1 MKDCIPTGYEV
12 SGIRAEEIA
21 DEHNTVPVVASQ
33 GLLLSQILDR
43 LEALEEENRQ
53 LKAEVASLRE
63 DSALE
68 RAHDR
73 KRIADLEDLVEREAH
88 DAALAR
94 QRISKL
100 ETPAP
105 ALREETAAAHLDRLF
120 SEMKRL
126 RIRQTTTKDAA
137 RLLGVSK
144 PLIDKLKP
152 YLATD
157 PRFLILRDP
166 HHKQRHLIRLAGT

>member
-1 MKDCIPTGYEV
+1 MQANSIPSVEDIPFDV
-12 SGIRAEEIA
+12 SPCTRSLLVEILSQLAAVKEEIA
-21 DEHNTVPVVASQ
+21 
-33 GLLLSQILDR
+33 
-43 LEALEEENRQ
+43 ALREENRA
-53 LKAEVASLRE
+53 LRGEIASLRE

-144 PLIDKLKP
+144 PLAKKLKP
-152 YLATD
+152 YLAAD
-157 PRFLILRDP
+157 SRFVILRDP